1 MKTTNKAYTFLN
13 CVLLLIILQGC
24 STKKVIVSDQPLAG
38 IEISEII
45 KNSRKTDFTFENLRN
60 RVKDEF
66 DNGRLTQNIIL
77 SLRSE
82 EDEVLWI
89 SASMIVPIAKI
100 LMSNERFVFYEKFQ
114 KTYIDEDL
122 SKVLKLLNLKSPVKL
137 LQNILYGG
145 IVTDMNRVKWDRIQN
160 SSFYVLQSS
169 KEIQTTLFINPKTFQ
184 LAQQRIFIPLLSS
197 LITFNYRNYK
207 NVDGKS
213 VPSEVLISY
222 MKGSKITR
230 INLEYSQFDFPENL
244 NFPMEIPSDYK
255 RINLDEIIK

>member
-1 MKTTNKAYTFLN
+1 MKTTYKAYSFLYS
-13 CVLLLIILQGC
+13 VLLLIVFQGC
-24 STKKVIVSDQPLAG
+24 STKKNLVSDFPIAG

-45 KNSRKTDFTFENLRN
+45 KNSRKTGFTYENLRN
-60 RVKDEF
+60 RVKVEF

-77 SLRSE
+77 SLRAE
-82 EDEVLWI
+82 EDEVLWM

-184 LAQQRIFIPLLSS
+184 LEQQRIFIPRLSS

-207 NVDGKS
+207 NVDQKS
-213 VPSEVLISY
+213 VPSQVLISH